1 MKVRQY
7 PLYLMLLPSL
17 VFLAVFI
24 YAPIYGLTLA
34 FKSFSISGGIFGS
47 PWSKPWHDN
56 FFWLKD
62 PEFWN
67 VFVNTLKI
75 ASIKFVTGFPAPIVL
90 ALLINEVTHKRFKK
104 TTQTILYLPHFVS
117 WVIFGGIVYRVIGGD
132 ASSPINLLLG
142 LVGIDPVNIMG
153 QERNFIWV
161 VVLTALIKEIGWGTI
176 IYLAAISGV
185 DAQLYDAA
193 AIDGCGQWKKMQYV
207 TLPALIPIISI
218 LLILSIPGI
227 LSAGFDQIWN
237 LSNSLTARAANILD
251 IYIIKIGIFGGQYG
265 HATAIGLFLKVLSL
279 GLVLVANKLS
289 KTSFGYGLF

>member
-1 MKVRQY
+1 MKVKQY
-7 PLYLMLLPSL
+7 PLYVMLVPSL
-17 VFLAVFI
+17 LFLAVFI
-24 YAPIYGLTLA
+24 YAPIYGLSLA
-34 FKSFSISGGIFGS
+34 FKSFTISGGIFGS

-62 PEFWN
+62 KEFWN
-67 VFVNTLKI
+67 VFLNTLKI
-75 ASIKFVTGFPAPIVL
+75 ASVKFVTGFPAPIVL
-90 ALLINEVTHKRFKK
+90 ALLINEVSHKRFKK
-104 TTQTILYLPHFVS
+104 ATQTIMYLPHFVS

-132 ASSPINLLLG
+132 ATSPINLLLG
-142 LVGIDPVNIMG
+142 LFGIDPVNIMAEEG
-153 QERNFIWV
+153 NFLWV
-161 VVLTALIKEIGWGTI
+161 VVVTSLIKEVGWGTI
-176 IYLAAISGV
+176 IFLAAISGV

-193 AIDGCGQWKKMQYV
+193 SIDGCGQWQKCRHV
-207 TLPALIPIISI
+207 TLPALLPIISI

-251 IYIIKIGIFGGQYG
+251 IYIIKIGIYGGQYG

-279 GLVLVANKLS
+279 GLVLLTNRLS